1 MGVAKKTPTNG
12 KAKNKVKGEKVS
24 ALRLFEN
31 SQFKVRAIEL
41 NEEPYFIAKDVCLA
55 LGLENT
61 SRAVSRLDEDEK
73 TTITK
78 SAIGLINDLDIN
90 PKVIIINESGVY
102 NLVFS
107 STKPEAKIF
116 KKWVTSEVL
125 PEIRKTGSYQFKSV
139 KKKSTE
145 TRNFLTEQWQNHGAD
160 KFYHYINL
168 TREEYKQLFGTDKK
182 KKAEMTKEEIAKLTA
197 FEGIEYFKLSQNKS
211 LSGYEALKTSIQ
223 DTAFVLDL
231 ISRKQLTA

>member
-1 MGVAKKTPTNG
+1 M
-12 KAKNKVKGEKVS
+12 S

-41 NEEPYFIAKDVCLA
+41 NEEPYFIAKDISEM
-55 LGLENT
+55 LGYSNAEKMT
-61 SRAVSRLDEDEK
+61 RRLDEDEK
-73 TTITK
+73 TIIPIKDSGSNYQTNV
-78 SAIGLINDLDIN
+78 L
-90 PKVIIINESGVY
+90 IINESGFY
-102 NLVFS
+102 NAVLGS
-107 STKPEAKIF
+107 KKPEAKIF

-160 KFYHYINL
+160 KFYHYVNL

-182 KKAEMTKEEIAKLTA
+182 KKSEMTKEEIAKLTA
-197 FEGIEYFKLSQNKS
+197 FEGIEYFKLSQNNTV
-211 LSGYEALKTSIQ
+211 SGYEALKTSIQ
-223 DTAFVLDL
+223 DTAFVLEL